1 MPPNAVNW
9 LNSDNHT
16 NFLNRETLMTIN
28 STMSIPVYQKED
40 EEIYLNQMRT
50 IEFPNNPNG
59 DKPRY
64 LISIKQPIIFTSSA
78 NSKLAKECLSYLIQT
93 DNLGLYI
100 KGSKGRYFPLK
111 KETGDRRQPTPN
123 PSQEGK
129 TGGKLHGDSQRPA
142 APRLRSPK

>member
-78 NSKLAKECLSYLIQT
+78 HPKLAK
-93 DNLGLYI
+93 D
-100 KGSKGRYFPLK
+100 F
-111 KETGDRRQPTPN
+111 
-123 PSQEGK
+123 
-129 TGGKLHGDSQRPA
+129 
-142 APRLRSPK
+142 